1 MQPDPPTWNTRPAAT
16 SAPSQ
21 ARIEF
26 ESALGNFGKIV
37 QAGLAELGC

>member
-1 MQPDPPTWNTRPAAT
+1 MQPDPPTWNTKPAAT

-26 ESALGNFGKIV
+26 ESALENCFFIV
-37 QAGLAELGC
+37 PSGLAELGC